1 MDIWGTHRICAL
13 VLIKLGHVPQ
23 GFPSSQNEEMGM
35 CHRSPRVAV
44 ECLALL
50 CQLASSATWFGA
62 VSLTVEY
69 YGCMDVSIGSTAML
83 IGFFSS
89 LVFRCVLRGAR
100 G

>member
-1 MDIWGTHRICAL
+1 
-13 VLIKLGHVPQ
+13 
-23 GFPSSQNEEMGM
+23 M

-83 IGFFSS
+83 IGFFFLPRFQMCIEGGQGMRQGFS
-89 LVFRCVLRGAR
+89 V
-100 G
+100 